1 MGRNVPFIIARK
13 TENLKIKY
21 IPQIVALPKRRV
33 SVMDEYVDRQSESD
47 VSWMRRHPVIKAVA
61 VDDDTSVHVV

>member
-1 MGRNVPFIIARK
+1 
-13 TENLKIKY
+13 
-21 IPQIVALPKRRV
+21 V